1 MLDLGTRA
9 NARGLSAEDKSAVD
23 KKLYSQLSLEEM
35 EGLYRVYREVPG
47 KKLSKKNFGYFF
59 SRTQDF
65 EMFGYE
71 PEGYYRLAAA
81 GASDAE

>member
-9 NARGLSAEDKSAVD
+9 NARGLSAEDMSAVD

-47 KKLSKKNFGYFF
+47 KKTVEKKLWLFF
-59 SRTQDF
+59 FTH
-65 EMFGYE
+65 
-71 PEGYYRLAAA
+71 A
-81 GASDAE
+81 GL